1 MDLSGIRRHTPAS
14 AAARREAAVLA
25 PVVARDGDAYLL
37 FTKRAA
43 HLGRH
48 PGQMSFPGGGR
59 EPTDAALS
67 DTALREAHE
76 EIGLRPTEVDL
87 LGRIDDVTTA
97 SDYAVRPFIG
107 IAPDREYIP
116 DESEVAEVV
125 VLPVDAFTDPANYE
139 SERRVGRERDP
150 YRLHFFHIDGYLVWG
165 ATGGIVVQLLERT
178 TDWRAPSTPDR
189 VVGPDAD
196 LPT

>member
-25 PVVARDGDAYLL
+25 PVVARDGDAHLL

-125 VLPVDAFTDPANYE
+125 VLPVDAFTDPTNYE
-139 SERRVGRERDP
+139 SERRVGREGDP
-150 YRLHFFHIDGYLVWG
+150 YRLHFFHVDGYLVWG

-189 VVGPDAD
+189 VVGPDAE

>member
-1 MDLSGIRRHTPAS
+1 MDLSGIRRHTPAA

-25 PVVARDGDAYLL
+25 PVVAHDGEAHLL
-37 FTKRAA
+37 FTKRAT

-59 EPTDAALS
+59 EPTDATLN

-76 EIGLRPTEVDL
+76 EIGLRPAEVDV
-87 LGRIDDVTTA
+87 LGRIDDVTTT
-97 SDYAVRPFIG
+97 SDYAVRPFVG
-107 IAPDREYIP
+107 VAPDREYVP

-125 VLPVDAFTDPANYE
+125 LLPVDAFTDPMNYE
-139 SERRVGRERDP
+139 SERRVGRDGDP
-150 YRLHFFHIDGYLVWG
+150 HRLHFFHVDGYLVWG

-178 TDWRAPSTPDR
+178 TDWQVPPAPDR